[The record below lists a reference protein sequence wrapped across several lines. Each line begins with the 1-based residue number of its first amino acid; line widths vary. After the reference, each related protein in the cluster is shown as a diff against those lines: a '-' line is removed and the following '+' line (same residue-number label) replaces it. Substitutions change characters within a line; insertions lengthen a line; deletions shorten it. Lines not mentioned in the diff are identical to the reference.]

1 VPVRTKENSH
11 GVHTIGGVSPQRFGR
26 LAITALMPEHRNFAL
41 RLVASALLH
50 PSTFACKASPWRNK
64 LQQMPNDI
72 EELNLKIESAIADR
86 QLMELAAKNIRTLLD
101 GAPSDLYLRAVE
113 ELLAAREWSELND
126 RFYRTLA
133 FGTGGLRGRT
143 IGKIITA
150 AERGSAGQNER
161 PEFPCVGTNVMNFF
175 NISRATRGLIA
186 YLHDWNR
193 RKKISAKP
201 KIVIAHD
208 PRFFSK
214 EFAELAAKIAAEN
227 GCDAFVFDG
236 PRSVPELSF
245 AVRYLKASAGIVI
258 TASHNPPYDNG
269 YKVYF
274 SDGAQVIEPH
284 ASGIIAKVNA
294 ITSETFTPLP
304 KDRQG
309 KVTTIGN
316 EIDQAY
322 MERLEA
328 LILDPRVIHEAKSLW
343 IVYTPLH
350 GTGSVIIKPILKR
363 LGFNFTIVP
372 EQDRF
377 DGRFPTVKSPNPEN
391 AEALTM
397 AIDLAQ
403 KKNADLVVATD
414 PDCDRM
420 GAAVRAKDGKMKLL
434 TGNQIG
440 SLLAWYRIKTLF
452 DQGVLNKENASHAVI
467 IKTFVTTDLQKAIAE
482 HYGLRCV
489 DTLTGFKYIGAKLG
503 KYERAIPEVL
513 RHTYVDLSEDEAR
526 RLRLD
531 HSSFYVFGGEESYGY
546 SGADF
551 VRDKDG
557 NGAVIMFCEVAAYA
571 KSRAQTVDQLLDEI
585 FATFG
590 YFAEKNGSLFF
601 EGAEGAG
608 KIVRLA
614 ESYAT
619 DPFSEVLGSKV
630 TSTKNFET
638 DEIKDIEGDEI
649 PKEKMSIF
657 ELEDGT
663 RIAVRPSGT
672 EPKIKYYLFA
682 QRRPKKGTFD
692 SAELEQIKAE
702 VGEKLDRC
710 WDWLQKDAQSRLSE

>member
-1 VPVRTKENSH
+1 
-11 GVHTIGGVSPQRFGR
+11 
-26 LAITALMPEHRNFAL
+26 MPE
-41 RLVASALLH
+41 
-50 PSTFACKASPWRNK
+50 
-64 LQQMPNDI
+64 Q
-72 EELNLKIESAIADR
+72 
-86 QLMELAAKNIRTLLD
+86 LAAMPD
-101 GAPSDLYLRAVE
+101 DVE
-113 ELLAAREWSELND
+113 ELTVKIKGAVADRRLMESSARNIRSLLAGSTTDLYFNSVNQLVDGWEWPELND
-126 RFYRTLA
+126 RFYQTLA

-143 IGKIITA
+143 IGKIITP
-150 AERGSAGQNER
+150 AERGNAREDER
-161 PEFPCVGTNVMNFF
+161 PQFPCVGTNAMNFF
-175 NISRATRGLIA
+175 NINRATRGLVA

-193 RKKISAKP
+193 RQQISAKP
-201 KIVIAHD
+201 KLVIAYD

-214 EFAELAAKIAAEN
+214 EFAELAAIIAAEN
-227 GCDAFVFDG
+227 GCDACVFDG

-245 AVRYLKASAGIVI
+245 AVRYLKANAGIVI

-294 ITSETFTPLP
+294 IATESFTSVP

-309 KVTTIGN
+309 KVTMIGKDV
-316 EIDQAY
+316 DQAY
-322 MERLEA
+322 MRRLET
-328 LILDPRVIHEAKSLW
+328 LVLDPQVIREAKSLR

-350 GTGSVIIKPILKR
+350 GTGSVIIKSMLTR
-363 LGFNFTIVP
+363 LGFNFQVVP

-397 AIDLAQ
+397 AINLAQ
-403 KKNADLVVATD
+403 KEGADLVVATD

-420 GAAVRAKDGKMKLL
+420 GAAVRGKDGTMKLL
-434 TGNQIG
+434 TGNQTG

-452 DQGVLNKENASHAVI
+452 DKGVLNEQNASRAVI

-482 HYGLRCV
+482 RYGLRCV
-489 DTLTGFKYIGAKLG
+489 ETLTGFKYIGAKLG
-503 KYERAIPEVL
+503 KYERAVPEQL
-513 RHTYVDLSEDEAR
+513 RQNYVNLNEQETR
-526 RLRLD
+526 RLRLT

-571 KSRAQTVDQLLDEI
+571 KSRGQTVDHLLDEI
-585 FATFG
+585 FSTFG
-590 YFAEKNGSLFF
+590 YFAEKNGSLVF
-601 EGAEGAG
+601 EGAEGAN
-608 KIVRLA
+608 KIARLA
-614 ESYAT
+614 ESYST
-619 DPFSEVLGSKV
+619 NPFPEVLGSWV
-630 TSTKNFET
+630 VSIKNFET
-638 DEIKDIEGDEI
+638 NMIEDVEGDLV

-682 QRRPKKGTFD
+682 QRRPENGKFD
-692 SAELEQIKAE
+692 STELIRIKAQ
-702 VGEKLDRC
+702 VSEKLNRL
-710 WDWLQKDAQSRLSE
+710 WEWLQTDAESRLNE

>member
-1 VPVRTKENSH
+1 M
-11 GVHTIGGVSPQRFGR
+11 G
-26 LAITALMPEHRNFAL
+26 A
-41 RLVASALLH
+41 
-50 PSTFACKASPWRNK
+50 
-64 LQQMPNDI
+64 
-72 EELNLKIESAIADR
+72 ESAAETAATTTRQFAALTMLVHRDIRLQRAFMSEQLAAMPGDMEKLHSQIERAVADG
-86 QLMELAAKNIRTLLD
+86 QLMESAATNIGTLLS
-101 GAPSDLYLRAVE
+101 GAPSDHYWRVVN
-113 ELLAAREWSELND
+113 ELATAGEWRELND

-143 IGKIITA
+143 IGKIVTA
-150 AERGSAGQNER
+150 AERGGSPDNER
-161 PEFPCVGTNVMNFF
+161 PEFPCVGTNAMNFF
-175 NISRATRGLIA
+175 NISRATQGLVA

-193 RKKISAKP
+193 REEISAKP

-208 PRFFSK
+208 PRFFSS
-214 EFAELAAKIAAEN
+214 EFTDLAARIAAEN

-245 AVRYLKASAGIVI
+245 AVRHLKANAGVVI
-258 TASHNPPYDNG
+258 TASHNPPHDNG

-274 SDGAQVIEPH
+274 SDGAQVVEPH
-284 ASGIIAKVNA
+284 ARRIIAKVNA

-309 KVTTIGN
+309 KVTTLGR
-316 EIDQAY
+316 EIDEAY
-322 MERLEA
+322 MQRLET
-328 LILDPRVIHEAKSLW
+328 LILDPQIIREAKSLR
-343 IVYTPLH
+343 IIYTPLH
-350 GTGSVIIKPILKR
+350 GTGSVIIKPMLKR
-363 LGFNFTIVP
+363 LGFSFQVVQ

-397 AIDLAQ
+397 AINLAQ
-403 KKNADLVVATD
+403 KEDADLVVATD

-420 GAAVRAKDGKMKLL
+420 GAAVRAAPETGATTRMKLL

-440 SLLAWYRIKTLF
+440 SLLAYYRTKTLL
-452 DQGVLNKENASHAVI
+452 DQGVLNKENAGRAVV

-482 HYGLRCV
+482 HYGLRCIE
-489 DTLTGFKYIGAKLG
+489 TLTGFKYIGAKLG
-503 KYERAIPEVL
+503 KYERALPEKM
-513 RHTYVDLSEDEAR
+513 RRNYVDLAEEETR

-571 KSRAQTVDQLLDEI
+571 KSRGQTVNQLLDEV
-585 FATFG
+585 FAMFG
-590 YFAEKNGSLFF
+590 YFEEKNGSLVF
-601 EGAEGAG
+601 EGAEGAS
-608 KIVRLA
+608 KIARLV

-619 DPFSEVLGSKV
+619 NPFSEVLGSKV
-630 TSTKNFET
+630 TSVRNFET
-638 DEIKDIEGDEI
+638 ETIRDVEGDEI

-657 ELEDGT
+657 GLEDRT

-682 QRRPKKGTFD
+682 ERRPEKGKFD
-692 SAELEQIKAE
+692 SAELERIKAE
-702 VGEKLDRC
+702 IGDKLERL
-710 WDWLQKDAQSRLSE
+710 WDWLQKDAQSRLNR